1 MARNPSRSF
10 CLSETI
16 THEYADAYR
25 RRRGCPL
32 PAPLPEAPVPCPVRA
47 TACRDA
53 AKGGR
58 GLMNWEDLLVSVEK
72 PGRYIGG
79 EVNALRRD
87 PASCRL
93 RFVLAFP
100 DAYEVGMSHL
110 GLQILYSILG
120 ARSDLLVERCF
131 APWPDMERLLRE
143 TGVPL
148 ASLESRI
155 PLRDFDLV
163 GFSLQYEL
171 CFTNVLNMLDLGG
184 IPLRA
189 ADRRDKDPLVVA
201 GGPCAFNP
209 APVAAFIDAFAVGEG
224 EEVVSEIAEAV
235 MEGRERGEGRRALL
249 ERLAGLEG
257 VYVPSL
263 PQARPIRRRVVAD
276 LNRWRAP
283 RRPVVP
289 LVKAVHDRVN
299 LEIARG
305 CTRGC
310 RFCQAGM
317 VWRPVRERDP
327 VLLMD
332 MAGEMLSATG
342 HDELSLLSLSSGDYS
357 RIEPLLECLMA
368 SHYND
373 RVALALPSLRV
384 ETLTESLIEQIRRV
398 RKTSFTLAPEAGTQ
412 RLRNRINK
420 GNAEEDLLRTASRVF
435 DAGWRS
441 LKLYFMI
448 GLPGETPDDLEGI
461 AALAY
466 RTLGAAGKRGQVTV
480 SLSTFVPKP
489 HTPFQWEAQMSLE
502 ETLEKQGFFRSR
514 IRNRNLPVKWH
525 DARMSLLEGVFSRGD
540 ERLADL
546 LEEAF
551 RLGCRFDGWSD
562 HYRFDLWEE
571 AMRKTGIDPV
581 DYLRERETGEALP
594 WDGIDAGVERDF
606 LLEER
611 ERGRREET
619 TEDCRTGGC
628 INCGACD
635 HEAVRIVEA
644 AQEALPEPDVQE
656 GSRMPDVAIP
666 VCYRM
671 TFAKRGASRF
681 LSHLELSSALLRA
694 MKQAGL
700 AFVFSGGFHPHPKV
714 SFASATA
721 VGMESMA
728 EYLEAQVQEKAP
740 FPSSLPERI
749 NAFLPAGLEVE
760 VVEEIP
766 PFGWSLAE
774 QVTGFTFRITLPR
787 ETSPAEWE
795 RLAGRAGAF
804 LAAESFSV
812 NRETKGKV
820 TTRDVRPLV
829 KRLSVDPAAFAV
841 EADVAMGPAGSVRP
855 QEILTQVLGIPKGE
869 ATCLPVLKTKTF
881 FR

>member
-1 MARNPSRSF
+1 MF
-10 CLSETI
+10 
-16 THEYADAYR
+16 R
-25 RRRGCPL
+25 RRRDIPFPGAAGVPRQACPYGVMFRRG
-32 PAPLPEAPVPCPVRA
+32 AV
-47 TACRDA
+47 
-53 AKGGR
+53 KGGR
-58 GLMNWEDLLVSVEK
+58 RLMNWEDLLVSVEK

-79 EVNALRRD
+79 EVNSLRRD

-120 ARSDLLVERCF
+120 ARPGILVERCF

-148 ASLESRI
+148 SSLESGI
-155 PLRDFDLV
+155 HLRDFDVV

-189 ADRRDKDPLVVA
+189 ADRRDEDPVIVA

-209 APVAAFIDAFAVGEG
+209 APVAAFIDAFTVGEG
-224 EEVVSEIAEAV
+224 EEVVSEIAAAFL
-235 MEGRERGEGRRALL
+235 EGRERGEGRRALL

-263 PQARPIRRRVVAD
+263 PPAGRVRKRVIAD
-276 LNRWRAP
+276 LNRWREP

-327 VLLMD
+327 ALLVE
-332 MAGEMLSATG
+332 MADEMLCATG
-342 HDELSLLSLSSGDYS
+342 YDELSLLSLSSGDYS

-368 SHYND
+368 RHYDD
-373 RVALALPSLRV
+373 RIALALPSLRV
-384 ETLTESLIEQIRRV
+384 ETLTGNLIEQVRRV

-420 GNAEEDLLRTASRVF
+420 GNSEEDLLRTASRVF
-435 DAGWRS
+435 EAGWRS

-461 AALAY
+461 AGLAY
-466 RTLGAAGKRGQVTV
+466 RTLGVAGKRGQVTI

-489 HTPFQWEAQMSLE
+489 HTPFQWDAQDSLD
-502 ETLEKQGFFRSR
+502 ETVGKQRFFRER

-562 HYRFDLWEE
+562 RYRFDLWEE
-571 AMRKTGIDPV
+571 ALRRTGIRPEE
-581 DYLRERETGEALP
+581 YLRERGTGESLP
-594 WDGIDAGVERDF
+594 WDFIDAGVERDF

-619 TEDCRTGGC
+619 TEDCRTAGC
-628 INCGACD
+628 TNCGACD
-635 HEAVRIVEA
+635 HDVVRIVEA
-644 AQEALPEPDVQE
+644 AEEALPEPDRKE

-671 TFAKRGASRF
+671 TFAKRGTSRF

-694 MKQAGL
+694 MKQVGL
-700 AFVFSGGFHPHPKV
+700 SFVFSGGFHPHPKV

-721 VGMESMA
+721 VGMESAA
-728 EYLEAQVQEKAP
+728 EYLEAQVQEKD
-740 FPSSLPERI
+740 PSPLTLPERI
-749 NAFLPAGLEVE
+749 NAFLPAGLEITA
-760 VVEEIP
+760 VEEIP

-774 QVTGFTFRITLPR
+774 QVTGFSFRISLPR
-787 ETSPAEWE
+787 ETAPVEWD
-795 RLAGRAGAF
+795 RLAGCAGAF
-804 LAAESFSV
+804 LAAESFPV
-812 NRETKGKV
+812 TREAKGKV

-829 KRLSVDPAAFAV
+829 TRLSVDPAVSAV
-841 EADVAMGPAGSVRP
+841 EADVTMSPAGSVRP
-855 QEILTQVLGIPKGE
+855 LEILTQVLGIPK
-869 ATCLPVLKTKTF
+869 ADAVRLPVLKTGTF

>member
-1 MARNPSRSF
+1 
-10 CLSETI
+10 
-16 THEYADAYR
+16 
-25 RRRGCPL
+25 
-32 PAPLPEAPVPCPVRA
+32 
-47 TACRDA
+47 
-53 AKGGR
+53 
-58 GLMNWEDLLVSVEK
+58 MNWKDLLVSVEK

-87 PASCRL
+87 PATCRL
-93 RFVLAFP
+93 RFALAFP

-120 ARSDLLVERCF
+120 TRSDILVERCF

-143 TGVPL
+143 AGVPL
-148 ASLESRI
+148 SSLESGI
-155 PLRDFDLV
+155 PLRDFDVV

-171 CFTNVLNMLDLGG
+171 CYTNVLNMLDLGG

-189 ADRRDKDPLVVA
+189 ADRRDGDPLVVA

-209 APVAAFIDAFAVGEG
+209 APVSAFIDAFAVGEG

-235 MEGRERGEGRRALL
+235 LEGRERGEGRRGLL
-249 ERLAGLEG
+249 ERLAALEG
-257 VYVPSL
+257 VYVPVL
-263 PQARPIRRRVVAD
+263 PRAGRVRKRVVAD
-276 LNRWRAP
+276 LNRWSAP

-317 VWRPVRERDP
+317 VWRPVRERNP
-327 VLLMD
+327 ALLMD
-332 MAGEMLSATG
+332 MAEEMLCATG

-357 RIEPLLECLMA
+357 RIEPLLEGLMA
-368 SHYND
+368 RHYDD

-384 ETLTESLIEQIRRV
+384 ETLTGNLIEQIRRV

-435 DAGWRS
+435 EAGWRS
-441 LKLYFMI
+441 MKLYFMI
-448 GLPGETPDDLEGI
+448 GLPGETQEDLEGI
-461 AALAY
+461 AELAY
-466 RTLGAAGKRGQVTV
+466 RTLGVAGKRGQVTV

-502 ETLEKQGFFRSR
+502 ETLEKQKFFRGR

-540 ERLADL
+540 ERLGDL

-562 HYRFDLWEE
+562 RYRFDLWEE
-571 AMRKTGIDPV
+571 ALRRTGIDPA
-581 DYLRERETGEALP
+581 DCLRERGSGEVLP
-594 WDGIDAGVERDF
+594 WDGIDAGVEREF

-611 ERGRREET
+611 ERARREEAT
-619 TEDCRTGGC
+619 ADCRTAGC
-628 INCGACD
+628 TNCGACD
-635 HEAVRIVEA
+635 HDVIRIVEA
-644 AQEALPEPDVQE
+644 AEEALPASGRQE
-656 GSRMPDVAIP
+656 GERMPDAAIP

-671 TFAKRGASRF
+671 TFAKRGTSRF

-721 VGMESMA
+721 VGMESTA
-728 EYLEAQVQEKAP
+728 EYLEVQVQEKDP
-740 FPSSLPERI
+740 VLPSLPDRI
-749 NAFLPAGLEVE
+749 NAFLPAGLEITAA
-760 VVEEIP
+760 EEIP

-774 QVTGFTFRITLPR
+774 QVSGFSFRIAFPR
-787 ETSPAEWE
+787 ETSPEEWD
-795 RLAGRAGAF
+795 RLAGRAGEF
-804 LAAESFSV
+804 LAAECFPV
-812 NRETKGKV
+812 TREAKGKV

-829 KRLSVDPAAFAV
+829 SRLLVDPAAFAV

-855 QEILTQVLGIPKGE
+855 LEILTQVLGIPKAE
-869 ATCLPVLKTKTF
+869 AARLPVLKTETF

>member
-1 MARNPSRSF
+1 
-10 CLSETI
+10 
-16 THEYADAYR
+16 
-25 RRRGCPL
+25 
-32 PAPLPEAPVPCPVRA
+32 
-47 TACRDA
+47 
-53 AKGGR
+53 
-58 GLMNWEDLLVSVEK
+58 MNWEDLLISVEK

-93 RFVLAFP
+93 RFALAFP

-110 GLQILYSILG
+110 GLQILYSVLG
-120 ARSDLLVERCF
+120 NRPEILVERCF
-131 APWPDMERLLRE
+131 APWPDMEQRLRE
-143 TGVPL
+143 TGAPL
-148 ASLESRI
+148 CTLESRI
-155 PLRDFDLV
+155 PLRAFDIV

-171 CFTNVLNMLDLGG
+171 SATNVLTMLDLGG

-189 ADRRDKDPLVVA
+189 ADRRSGDPLVIA

-209 APVAAFIDAFAVGEG
+209 APLEAFIDAFAVGEG
-224 EEVVSEIAEAV
+224 EEVITEIADAV
-235 MEGRERGEGRRALL
+235 RTGRERGEGRQALL
-249 ERLAGLEG
+249 ERLAALEG
-257 VYVPSL
+257 VHVPSV
-263 PQARPIRRRVVAD
+263 PRSGRIRKRVLAD
-276 LNRWRAP
+276 LNHWTEP

-289 LVKAVHDRVN
+289 LVRAVHDRVN

-327 VLLMD
+327 SLLIE
-332 MAGEMLSATG
+332 MADEMLRATG

-357 RIEPLLECLMA
+357 RIEPLLTSLMTR
-368 SHYND
+368 HYDD

-384 ETLTESLIEQIRRV
+384 ETLTGSLIEQIRRV

-420 GNAEEDLLRTASRVF
+420 GNTEEDLLRTASRIF
-435 DAGWRS
+435 EAGWRS

-448 GLPGETPDDLEGI
+448 GLPGETPEDLEGI
-461 AALAY
+461 ADLAY

-489 HTPFQWEAQMSLE
+489 HTPFQWSAQMSLA
-502 ETLEKQGFFRSR
+502 ETLEKQKFFRGR
-514 IRNRNLPVKWH
+514 IRSRSLPVKWH

-540 ERLADL
+540 GRLGDL

-562 HYRFDLWEE
+562 RFRFDLWEE
-571 AMRKTGIDPV
+571 ALRRTGIDPA
-581 DYLRERETGEALP
+581 DYLRERGTGEALP
-594 WDGIDAGVERDF
+594 WDGIDAGVEKEF

-611 ERGRREET
+611 ERAFREEAT
-619 TEDCRTGGC
+619 PDCRTAGC
-628 INCGACD
+628 ANCGACD
-635 HEAVRIVEA
+635 QDPVRIVEA
-644 AQEALPEPDVQE
+644 ATEALPGQAPEDREPQPGV
-656 GSRMPDVAIP
+656 VIP

-671 TFAKRGASRF
+671 SFAKRGSSRF

-714 SFASATA
+714 SFVSATA
-721 VGMESMA
+721 VGMESEA
-728 EYLEAQVQEKAP
+728 EYLEVQVQEQD
-740 FPSSLPERI
+740 PSPTALPGRI
-749 NAFLPAGLEVE
+749 NAFLPAGLTITAAEEV
-760 VVEEIP
+760 P

-774 QVTGFTFRITLPR
+774 QVTGFAFRIALPP
-787 ETSPAEWE
+787 ETASEEWD
-795 RLAGRAGAF
+795 RLAGRSEAF
-804 LAAESFSV
+804 LATDHFPV
-812 NRETKGKV
+812 IRETKGKV
-820 TTRDVRPLV
+820 VTRDVRPLV
-829 KRLSVDPAAFAV
+829 LRLSVNPEALALEV
-841 EADVAMGPAGSVRP
+841 EVAMSPAGSVRP
-855 QEILTQVLGIPKGE
+855 LEILTQVLGIPKAE
-869 ATCLPVLKTKTF
+869 AARLSVLKTRTF